1 MFKFIRNNIR
11 RTISTRISLSVV
23 SSVAIL
29 LLTALFLVLSYS
41 YRVVK
46 KEGELNAK
54 ETLDYTIQRIDN
66 VLLSVEQS
74 SGILY
79 WKIVTDLD
87 QPQKMHTYARKMVE
101 TNPYVIGCAIA
112 LKPYYYKDQGRL
124 FMAYY
129 YKKTNKDGGKDIVR
143 SDTFADSDYDTQE
156 WYLKPM
162 QTGEP
167 SWIDPIKTASKE
179 NEAITTYSLP
189 IYDKDGNVVG
199 VLGVDVSTLLL
210 SEIIHNA
217 KPTPNSYVVLTD
229 EEGSF
234 LIYPDSSWLFHQ
246 DRYAE
251 RFMSVDASVQETAMA
266 MRAGKTGYRKIHTTK
281 GECYVFFKPFNR
293 SEATWRVRQ
302 KLNWSA
308 AVVFPE
314 YDVLGDINH
323 QRNIV
328 ILIAICG
335 LLLLYILCR
344 IILYRLLM
352 PLRLLTHSATSIAR
366 GNYNEIIPEN
376 VHSDEVALLQK
387 HFRRMQLSLS
397 EQISKLNNVTTA
409 LQEKGKGLEETYEKA
424 KEAERMK
431 TAVLHNM
438 TNKMLEP
445 ANTISSDVEALRT
458 RYQTM
463 SDEEAAK
470 YDKSIQKQSK
480 VITKLLD
487 ELLKVSQE

>member
-1 MFKFIRNNIR
+1 MSGFAKNIIN
-11 RTISTRISLSVV
+11 RTLSFRISLLVV

-29 LLTALFLVLSYS
+29 LLTALFLVLGYS
-41 YRVVK
+41 YKVVK
-46 KEGELNAK
+46 KEAELNAN

-74 SGILY
+74 SGNLY
-79 WKIVTDLD
+79 WEIVLDLD
-87 QPQKMHTYARKMVE
+87 QPQKMHTYARKLVE

-112 LKPYYYKDQGRL
+112 MKPYYYKDNARL

-143 SDTFADSDYDTQE
+143 SATFSDSDYDTQE

-162 QTGEP
+162 QTGTP
-167 SWIDPIKTASKE
+167 CWIDPIKTASKE
-179 NEAITTYSLP
+179 NEAITTFSLP
-189 IYDKDGNVVG
+189 LYDKDGKVVG
-199 VLGVDVSTLLL
+199 VLGVDVSTVLL
-210 SEIIHNA
+210 SDIIHDA
-217 KPTPNSYVVLTD
+217 KPTPNSYAVLTD
-229 EEGSF
+229 KDGLF

-246 DRYAE
+246 DRYEE
-251 RFMSVDASVQETAMA
+251 RFMNADATVKETAMD
-266 MRAGKTGYRKIHTTK
+266 MRAGKTGYRLIHTSK
-281 GECYVFFKPFNR
+281 GDYYVFYKPFTR

-302 KLNWSA
+302 DLNWSA

-314 YDVLGDINH
+314 DDIVGDINH
-323 QRNIV
+323 LRNVV
-328 ILIAICG
+328 ILIAIIG
-335 LLLLYILCR
+335 LLLLFILCR
-344 IILYRLLM
+344 IILHHLLS
-352 PLRLLTHSATSIAR
+352 PLRILTRSATRIAR
-366 GNYNEIIPEN
+366 GQYNETIPDN
-376 VHSDEVALLQK
+376 AHSDEVGTLQK
-387 HFRRMQLSLS
+387 NFRRMQLSLS
-397 EQISKLNNVTTA
+397 EQISKLNNVTAT

-424 KEAERMK
+424 KEAENMK

-445 ANTISSDVEALRT
+445 VNTISSDVEALRT

-470 YDKSIQKQSK
+470 YDKNIQKQSK

-487 ELLKVSQE
+487 ELLKASQV